1 MTDIYKININSL
13 QNKAIDL
20 SEYKNKYLLF
30 VNVASKCGFT
40 SQYKELEELYTM
52 HKENLMII
60 GSPCNQ
66 FGSQEP
72 GTAEDIEAFCK
83 VNFGVSFL
91 MTEKLD
97 VKGSQQHPLYKWL
110 TDKSLN
116 DNKSSS
122 VKWNFQKYLVSPE
135 GNLVDY
141 YFSITKPSSS
151 KITKHLI

>member
-1 MTDIYKININSL
+1 
-13 QNKAIDL
+13 
-20 SEYKNKYLLF
+20 
-30 VNVASKCGFT
+30 
-40 SQYKELEELYTM
+40 
-52 HKENLMII
+52 
-60 GSPCNQ
+60 
-66 FGSQEP
+66 
-72 GTAEDIEAFCK
+72 
-83 VNFGVSFL
+83 

-116 DNKSSS
+116 NSKSSS

-135 GNLVDY
+135 GTFVDY